1 MSTRFA
7 VLAAAV
13 VAAAVVAVP
22 VLADTS
28 PDGKTITFK
37 ELNKGSR
44 FEYVD
49 NPPKN
54 KPRVRP
60 KFSVGDEFVIGNPLQ
75 DSQGSDGDLRATCT
89 VTKAALAP
97 NGNNINV
104 THPICV
110 GGFTLRDGT
119 LFANVTDAGAKGTH
133 GAITGGTGAYAG
145 ARGTLD
151 SVNTKTGSNDT
162 ITLLP

>member
-1 MSTRFA
+1 MSSRIA
-7 VLAAAV
+7 ALAAAAT
-13 VAAAVVAVP
+13 AAAVVAVP

-37 ELNKGSR
+37 ELDKGSR
-44 FEYVD
+44 FDYID

-54 KPRVRP
+54 PPHKAP
-60 KFSVGDEFVIGNPLQ
+60 KFSVGDQFVIGNPLK
-75 DSQGSDGDLRATCT
+75 DSQGADGDLRAVCT
-89 VTKAALAP
+89 TTKPAP
-97 NGNNINV
+97 ASNSTNINT

-119 LFANVTDAGAKGTH
+119 IFVDVADAGAKGTH

-151 SVNTKTGSNDT
+151 SVNTKTGANDT

>member
-7 VLAAAV
+7 ALAAAAV
-13 VAAAVVAVP
+13 VAAVVAVP

-44 FEYVD
+44 FAYID
-49 NPPKN
+49 NAPKNPPHKA
-54 KPRVRP
+54 P
-60 KFSVGDEFVIGNPLQ
+60 KFSVGDQFVIGTALQ
-75 DSQGSDGDLRATCT
+75 DSTGADGDLRAVCT
-89 VTKAALAP
+89 ITKAAP
-97 NGNNINV
+97 SSNGNSINT

-145 ARGTLD
+145 ARGTFD
-151 SVNTKTGSNDT
+151 SVNTKTGANDT